1 MNCLKLTSCITE
13 YAWFGNASFLNKD
26 LHLNWRLG
34 GAQYSEEQLLDGDSA
49 SNRLNWQWNVGIGTD
64 AAPYFRI
71 FDSR

>member
-1 MNCLKLTSCITE
+1 MVT
-13 YAWFGNASFLNKD
+13 ASFLNKD

-34 GAQYSEEQLLDGDSA
+34 GAQYSEEQLLDGNSA

-71 FDSR
+71 FDPILQSTVRSR